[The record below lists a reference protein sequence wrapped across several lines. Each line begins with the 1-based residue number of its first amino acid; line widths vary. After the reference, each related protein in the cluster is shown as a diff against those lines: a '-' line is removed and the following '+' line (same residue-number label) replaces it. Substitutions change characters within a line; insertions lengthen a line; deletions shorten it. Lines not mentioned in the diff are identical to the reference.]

1 MRLVAYLLVLIP
13 SVAHAQW
20 QSFEPRAGLEIG
32 AEAGVGIVRSDSN
45 PFSPGPA
52 ITVRGGYQFA
62 NRLVPEMEFGF
73 AYWTGSFV
81 LPSTERVSISEVA
94 VSAMP
99 GLRWGWV
106 SDRIFTGVSA
116 HLGYGYLQ
124 ASAGGQSVSDSGF
137 ALELGF
143 DLALQMTREVTIG
156 PHFSIEKIVVSKS
169 GSVETGELWFQ
180 LGLGASFNLP

>member
-1 MRLVAYLLVLIP
+1 MRLLPYLVLLLP

-20 QSFEPRAGLEIG
+20 ESFAPRPGVEIG

-52 ITVRGGYQFA
+52 ISVRGGYQFA
-62 NRLVPEMEFGF
+62 NRLVPEMELSF
-73 AYWTGSFV
+73 AYWTGSF
-81 LPSTERVSISEVA
+81 EGISISEVA

-116 HLGYGYLQ
+116 HVGYGYLQ
-124 ASAGGQSVSDSGF
+124 ASGGGQSVSDSGF

-143 DLALQMTREVTIG
+143 DLALQLTREITVG
-156 PHFSIEKIVVSKS
+156 PHFSVEKIVVSKS

-180 LGLGASFNLP
+180 VGLGASFNLP